1 MKADGRGYTLVEL
14 VVAMLIFSVVMT
26 VISVSFNRI
35 VTSSAQA
42 TKSAETDIGGLI
54 GLEVLRTDLE
64 TAGMGLPWSLPDGI
78 AYRETCL
85 GKVMVDGCPGTKVDI
100 YEDADPVTKV
110 PRPPRAVAS
119 GDNVGTNGSDYLVLK
134 GSALG
139 MSTASQGWSY
149 LTWGAGGAV
158 VKPSKSPIELVPGN
172 GDRAVV
178 LRSEVTTRGPT
189 RTLVAT
195 SVSTGGATSSS
206 ASPSAFTL
214 HFNNP
219 IPQDFTPATPEERFL
234 VYGIARRDDSGK
246 LVPLSYPYNRAD
258 YFIKRSSL
266 SEGGSPVCASGTG
279 TLYKAVISQ
288 NSDRPV
294 YYPLL
299 DCVADLQVIYLL
311 DTGYHVSDLGQ
322 GLQDATSAEE
332 VRDRVKEIR
341 LYLLAQQGK
350 KESGYLYPLGD
361 LPVVVGD
368 PALDR
373 GVGKVMGSRWGQ
385 TAFTALTADW
395 RHYHWKVYSIVV
407 QPKNF

>member
-1 MKADGRGYTLVEL
+1 MRGGLHGYTLVEL

-26 VISVSFNRI
+26 VISASFNRI

-42 TKSAETDIGGLI
+42 SKNAETDIGGLI
-54 GLEVLRTDLE
+54 GLEVLRIDLE
-64 TAGMGLPWSLPDGI
+64 SAGMGLPWSLPAGI

-85 GKVMVDGCPGTKVDI
+85 GKIMVDGYPGTKVDI
-100 YEDADPVTKV
+100 YEDVDPVSKV

-119 GDNVGTNGSDYLVLK
+119 GDNAGMNGSDYLVLK

-149 LTWGAGGAV
+149 LTWGAAGAV
-158 VKPSKSPIELVPGN
+158 VKPSKSATELVPGN

-178 LRSEVTTRGPT
+178 LKSEVTGQGPT

-195 SVSTGGATSSS
+195 TVSTGEGTSSS
-206 ASPSAFTL
+206 ASPVAFTL
-214 HFNNP
+214 HFNTP
-219 IPQDFTPATPEERFL
+219 IPQDFTPSAPEDRFL

-258 YFIKRSSL
+258 YFIKSSPL
-266 SEGGSPVCASGTG
+266 NDGGSPLCARGTG
-279 TLYKAVISQ
+279 TLYKTVISQ
-288 NSDRPV
+288 NSDRPA

-311 DTGYHVSDLGQ
+311 DNGYHVSDLGE
-322 GLQDATSAEE
+322 GLQDAASAEE
-332 VRDRVKEIR
+332 VRERVKEIR

-350 KESGYLYPLGD
+350 REPAYRYPLDD
-361 LPVVVGD
+361 LPLVVGD

-373 GVGKVMGSRWGQ
+373 GTGKVLGSRWGQ
-385 TAFTALTADW
+385 QAFALLTPDW
-395 RHYHWKVYSIVV
+395 RQYHWKVYTIVV